1 MTRSLQS
8 RLVLLS
14 PAIVVGL
21 LALAHPGDDGPTIC
35 PFAIITGVACPGC
48 GMTRAAAS
56 MVRGEFG
63 AAGAYHPMV
72 FVLAVAGLGAWTW
85 YLLRRS
91 GRAGPLPPRTV
102 NTALIA
108 IGIMLLGVWAV
119 RFATGTLPPV

>member
-1 MTRSLQS
+1 MTRSWQS

-85 YLLRRS
+85 YLLRRT

-102 NTALIA
+102 NIALIA